1 MGVLP
6 FSRCRAQIRT
16 SHIGGVATQDTFRGR
31 TAVEQRFV
39 TDSPGGSRDALAE
52 RRSALSRDL
61 LGTDG
66 GGTKTSKVKTRRKPA
81 RKEPRAQNVR
91 AKRQVPELA
100 LGIVLVV
107 GGALGAAWMAKGGNE
122 TVTIVAAARELDAG
136 HVVGPSDLVAKNVQR
151 DTASYF
157 VGASDAKVLVGR
169 ALRAPVALGAPLG
182 LNILSELR
190 PLKDGEILSSF
201 TLEAGDF
208 PPELSPGDI
217 VRVALSPDP
226 SVAAKAEPQ
235 EYDGTVEV
243 WDLQAPT
250 DSELSYV
257 VTLRTG
263 NDFLLPS
270 AGATKIKIAILPA
283 TREAP

>member
-6 FSRCRAQIRT
+6 FWRCRAQIRT

-66 GGTKTSKVKTRRKPA
+66 GGAKTSKVKYRRKPA
-81 RKEPRAQNVR
+81 QNSPRAQG
-91 AKRQVPELA
+91 AKPKQRVPELA
-100 LGIVLVV
+100 LGVVLVV

-122 TVTIVAAARELDAG
+122 TITIVAASRELDAG
-136 HVVGPSDLVAKNVQR
+136 HVVEPGDLVAKNVAS

-169 ALRAPVALGAPLG
+169 ALRTPVALGAPLG
-182 LNILSELR
+182 LNMLSELR
-190 PLKDGEILSSF
+190 PLTEGEILSSF
-201 TLEAGDF
+201 TLQAGDF
-208 PPELSPGDI
+208 PPELSPGDT

-226 SVAAKAEPQ
+226 SAAAKAEPQ
-235 EYDGTVEV
+235 EYDGSVEV
-243 WDLQAPT
+243 WDLTAPT
-250 DSELSYV
+250 DNELNYI
-257 VTLRTG
+257 VTLRTQS
-263 NDFLLPS
+263 DFLLPS
-270 AGATKIKIAILPA
+270 AGATKIKIAILPPKG
-283 TREAP
+283 EVE